1 MSNIGFIGLIVTQYL
16 WVIQGILQQLLDGKN
31 DFDEW
36 HEGQILSVPKRG
48 GLSDTKKCRGVT
60 LMDIEE
66 KYLVVYYLGFHSR
79 S

>member
-1 MSNIGFIGLIVTQYL
+1 MSYTGNSSTITG
-16 WVIQGILQQLLDGKN
+16 WEN